1 MKTLLNFLLLC
12 VGLAGNAQNLID
24 NGGFETYTALPTNVM
39 QSNLCSGWSKCNQG
53 GGGSPDYFHTGGSGL
68 VSLPNS
74 FYATVNPHGGNAVMG
89 LIAYHGVS
97 TDFREYIAHSLTTPL
112 LVGHTYTVSYYV
124 TNGQYNG
131 NYGGCGSTNLAVA
144 LTTSEPMQ
152 NTTGPISGIIPQHIH
167 STVLYSCDWQAV
179 SFTFVADSAYQ
190 YLTMGNFKDN
200 NSTQVQNIENASIE
214 TVYYFIDDISIVEE
228 NGHSE
233 VNELLSNTAN
243 VFYDINSR
251 SLKLAS
257 NLSGPNKFKLT
268 TINGTL
274 LKTVVFQEE
283 TVIDLSEYPSGTYF
297 YQIQGN
303 TNSNQVGK
311 LIFP

>member
-1 MKTLLNFLLLC
+1 MLLC
-12 VGLAGNAQNLID
+12 SGLASNAQNLID

-39 QSNLCSGWSKCNQG
+39 QSNLCSGWSNCNQG

-74 FYATVNPHGGNAVMG
+74 FFATANPHGGNAIMG
-89 LIAYHGVS
+89 LIAYHGIS
-97 TDFREYIAHSLTTPL
+97 TDFREYIAHSLSTPL
-112 LVGHTYTVSYYV
+112 LVGHTYTVSYFV

-144 LTTSEPMQ
+144 FTTSEPLQ

-167 STVLYSCDWQAV
+167 STVLYSTDWQAV

-214 TVYYFIDDISIVEE
+214 TVYYFIDDISVVEE
-228 NGHSE
+228 NGHSML
-233 VNELLSNTAN
+233 NELHSNIAS
-243 VFYDINSR
+243 VVYDINSK
-251 SLKLAS
+251 SLKLES
-257 NLSGPNKFKLT
+257 NLLGSIKFELI
-268 TINGTL
+268 TINGTK
-274 LKTVVFQEE
+274 LKTVVFQDDIE
-283 TVIDLSEYPSGTYF
+283 IDISSYPSGTYF
-297 YQIQGN
+297 YQLEEAY
-303 TNSNQVGK
+303 NSNQTGK
-311 LIFP
+311 LIIP